1 MLAREF
7 RLGVYEIQGPLGYGG
22 MGEVY
27 RAVDVRLGRI
37 VAIKILPRHVA
48 ERPTRR
54 QRFEREAR
62 ILAGL
67 SHPHIC
73 PLYDVG
79 EQDGIPFLV
88 MEALEGE
95 TLAERLVRG
104 ALPVGELLRHAIDMS
119 TALDHAH
126 RHGVIHCDLKPSNV
140 MLTPTGVKLLDFG
153 IARLCA
159 PDRSD
164 DAAPAI
170 PQLLQTITDE
180 DVVVGTPQ
188 YMAPE
193 QLEGHEPDPRTDIF
207 AVGALIHQ
215 MATGRPPFEG
225 ESRAAVIA
233 AILTHEPKPV
243 SAARTG
249 AGRSTSGHET
259 MPPLL
264 DEVVAR
270 CLAKD
275 AVDRWQSASDLTQAL
290 TWTADGRP
298 ASVRAPRRPGRRA
311 RIKWVSGIVL
321 AGMIVGLG
329 VWKAARPSVAPLVSR
344 FALSVPETDMLITF
358 GLTVSPD
365 GRDVVYVA
373 QRQGM
378 QQLFRRAL
386 DQVEPMPIAGT
397 EGGEFPFFSPDGQ
410 WIGFFADGALKKV
423 PARGGAALTICP
435 AGFRRGASWGPNG
448 TIVFA
453 SGSSPD
459 LMQVPATGGTP
470 KAVTT
475 ITKSGVRAEWPEL
488 TPDGRAVLY
497 TEMATGAL
505 ATARII
511 VRSLETGAERELLAG
526 TSPRMS
532 PTGHLVFARRSDL
545 WAVAFDRARLTVDGP
560 PAPVVQGIQVNSGG
574 LALFAIAR
582 DGSLVHAAP
591 GRSVVALVDRTGR
604 SDVLVDVPGIYRG
617 VPQPSPDG
625 RRLAMAF
632 SDQLS
637 SNSAIWIY
645 DLNLHTIR
653 RLTFGASQ
661 DVGPVWTS
669 DGQRIVFS
677 SDRAGG
683 ARNLFW
689 TAADGSGGPEQL
701 TSSPNSQHAT
711 SWSKQHATV
720 AFIEVSETANLWT
733 LRLDATRQLLPFL
746 RTAPQEFAGAIS
758 PDGRWIAYESNEA
771 GRNEVYVRP
780 FPKGEG
786 RWQAST
792 DGGATPQ
799 WSSDGTELFYLADN
813 TLMSASVIVGSAF
826 QTAPPRAVFRRPQ
839 PWNYD
844 GDARFAVMPD
854 AQHFLMLQQ
863 AGAPFQLQVTLNWS
877 QELASRASGK

>member
-1 MLAREF
+1 MLTPEF
-7 RLGVYEIQGPLGYGG
+7 RLGAYEIQGPLGYGG

-27 RAVDVRLGRI
+27 RSVDVRLGRI
-37 VAIKILPRHVA
+37 VAIKVVPWHVA

-54 QRFEREAR
+54 QRFEREAK

-73 PLYDVG
+73 SLYDTG

-104 ALPVGELLRHAIDMS
+104 ALPVDELLRHAIEMS
-119 TALDHAH
+119 MALEHAH
-126 RHGVIHCDLKPSNV
+126 RHGVIHCDLKPANV

-159 PDRSD
+159 PDRAGD
-164 DAAPAI
+164 PAQPV
-170 PQLLQTITDE
+170 PQRLQTVTDE
-180 DVVVGTPQ
+180 DMLVGTPQ

-193 QLEGHEPDPRTDIF
+193 QLEGREPDPRTDIF
-207 AVGALIHQ
+207 ALGAVIHE
-215 MATGRPPFEG
+215 MATGRRPFEG

-233 AILTHEPKPV
+233 AILTEEPKPV
-243 SAARTG
+243 SAIRTT
-249 AGRSTSGHET
+249 STDET
-259 MPPLL
+259 VPPLL

-270 CLAKD
+270 CLAKE
-275 AVDRWQSASDLTQAL
+275 AADRWQSASDLTQAL
-290 TWTADGRP
+290 KWTANGR
-298 ASVRAPRRPGRRA
+298 SGSLRAPRRLQRRTGL
-311 RIKWVSGIVL
+311 RWVGGVVL
-321 AGMIVGLG
+321 TSLIAGLG
-329 VWKAARPSVAPLVSR
+329 IWKFTRPSVAPLVSR
-344 FALSVPETDMLITF
+344 FVLSVPETDTLITY
-358 GLTVSPD
+358 GLTLSPD
-365 GRDVVYVA
+365 GRTVVYVA
-373 QRQGM
+373 QRQGIR
-378 QQLFRRAL
+378 QLFRRPI
-386 DQVEPMPIAGT
+386 DQIEPTRITGT

-423 PARGGAALTICP
+423 PAAGGAALTICP
-435 AGFRRGASWGPNG
+435 AGFRKGASWGPNG

-453 SGSSPD
+453 SGSSPE
-459 LMQVPATGGTP
+459 LMEVPATGGLP
-470 KAVTT
+470 RALTT

-497 TEMATGAL
+497 TEVAAAGASP
-505 ATARII
+505 RII
-511 VRSLETGAERELLAG
+511 VRSLETGMERELLAG
-526 TSPRMS
+526 TSPRLS

-545 WAVAFDRARLTVDGP
+545 WAVSFDRARLAIGGS
-560 PAPVVQGIQVNSGG
+560 PAPVLQGVQVNSGG
-574 LALFAIAR
+574 MALFAIAR
-582 DGSLVHAAP
+582 DGSLVDAAP
-591 GRSVVALVDRTGR
+591 GRSVVALVDRAGR
-604 SDVLVDVPGIYRG
+604 SDVLVEAPEIYRG

-632 SDQLS
+632 SHQLS

-645 DLNLHTIR
+645 DLDLRTIR
-653 RLTFGASQ
+653 RLTFGGSQ

-677 SDRAGG
+677 SDRAGV
-683 ARNLFW
+683 APNLFW
-689 TAADGSGGPEQL
+689 TAADGSGVPQQL

-711 SWSKQHATV
+711 SWSKQGPIV
-720 AFIEVSETANLWT
+720 AFTEVSETANLWT

-786 RWQAST
+786 RWQVST
-792 DGGATPQ
+792 DGGATPR
-799 WSSDGTELFYLADN
+799 WSADGTELFYLAGD
-813 TLMSASVIVGSAF
+813 TLMSAPVILGSAF

-844 GDARFAVMPD
+844 GDAPFAVMPD
-854 AQHFLMLQQ
+854 AQHFLILQPTDP
-863 AGAPFQLQVTLNWS
+863 PFQLQVTLNWS
-877 QELASRASGK
+877 LELTRRMPGK